1 MKERGILRK
10 DVEEA
15 ISNPDKIQRENN
27 RIVVSKKID
36 ERKIEVVYVVE
47 NHKKVI
53 LTCYYI

>member
-10 DVEEA
+10 EVEDA